1 MSRRSRSEQARING
15 AKSRGPK
22 TARGKAIS
30 SLNALKHGRFAKHTT
45 CLFFESS
52 EDYDQLVDDLR
63 AQFRPATNN
72 EHRLVEQLASI
83 QFDYERA
90 RSAQTTY
97 LERLLRYAASSRL
110 EIPPTANPMDA
121 LVAAEEEA
129 LARSPYL
136 KFKTRQMSQ
145 LLTDQNR
152 VIHALKSCKRDF
164 PALTPEPQP
173 APAPDP
179 EIPILV
185 VAPESFEYLPNVDIF
200 PKRPAKSNTFT
211 SICPHQPIG
220 TNPPF
225 PPPQPPQS
233 PTPIP
238 STPPIDL
245 PKAA

>member
-1 MSRRSRSEQARING
+1 MSLSRSEQARVNG

-30 SLNALKHGRFAKHTT
+30 SLNALKHGLFAKHTT

-52 EDYDQLVDDLR
+52 EDYDQIVEDLT

-72 EHRLVEQLASI
+72 EIRLVEQLASI

-97 LERLLRYAASSRL
+97 LERLLRYAAPERL
-110 EIPPTANPMDA
+110 AIPPTANPMDA

-129 LARSPYL
+129 LARSPFL

-145 LLTDQNR
+145 LLIDQNR
-152 VIHALKSCKRDF
+152 VIHALKTCKRDF
-164 PALTPEPQP
+164 PSLAPEP
-173 APAPDP
+173 ATDHAPDP
-179 EIPILV
+179 EVPDFVETAETFL
-185 VAPESFEYLPNVDIF
+185 SLPSVDIF
-200 PKRPAKSNTFT
+200 PKRPVKSTT
-211 SICPHQPIG
+211 STPTYPACPIG
-220 TNPPF
+220 MNPAF

-233 PTPIP
+233 PTPIS

>member
-200 PKRPAKSNTFT
+200 PKRPVKSTT
-211 SICPHQPIG
+211 STPICPHQPIG

-225 PPPQPPQS
+225 APHYAPQS
-233 PTPIP
+233 PSPNP
-238 STPPIDL
+238 STPPIPL
-245 PKAA
+245 PEAA